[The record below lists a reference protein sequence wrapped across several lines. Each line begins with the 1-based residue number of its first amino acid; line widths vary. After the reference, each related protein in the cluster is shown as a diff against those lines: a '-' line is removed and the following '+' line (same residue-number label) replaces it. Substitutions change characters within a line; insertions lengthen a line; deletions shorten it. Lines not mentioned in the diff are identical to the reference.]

1 MIRATT
7 PTYILT
13 LPDTAEVDLTEMTE
27 VHFTLVQGK
36 NNKIDKIVEPT
47 DSKTVEVT
55 LSQDDTINLK
65 DGVAEI
71 QLNWIDAS
79 GTRGA
84 TYVSAIRLDKQLL
97 NEVLT

>member
-27 VHFTLVQGK
+27 VHFALVQCRM
-36 NNKIDKIVEPT
+36 KIDKIVEPT

-55 LSQDDTINLK
+55 LSQEETLRLA
-65 DGVAEI
+65 DGSAEI

-79 GTRGA
+79 GNRGA
-84 TYVSAIRLDKQLL
+84 TYVSTIRVDKQLL
-97 NEVLT
+97 NEVL

>member
-36 NNKIDKIVEPT
+36 SYIIDKIVDPT

-55 LSQDDTINLK
+55 LSQEETLALK
-65 DGVAEI
+65 DGSAEI
-71 QLNWIDAS
+71 QLNWIDANDK
-79 GTRGA
+79 RGA
-84 TYVSAIRLDKQLL
+84 TYVQTIRVDKQLL
-97 NEVLT
+97 NEVL

>member
-1 MIRATT
+1 MIRVTT

-13 LPDTAEVDLTEMTE
+13 LPDTAEVDLTEMAE
-27 VHFTLVQGK
+27 VHFTLAQGK

-55 LSQDDTINLK
+55 LSQEDTFNLK

-79 GTRGA
+79 GNRGA
-84 TYVSAIRLDKQLL
+84 TFVSTIRIDKQLL
-97 NEVLT
+97 NEVLE

>member
-13 LPDTAEVDLTEMTE
+13 LPESAEVDLTEMTE

-55 LSQDDTINLK
+55 LAQGETLSLM
-65 DGVAEI
+65 DGSAEI
-71 QLNWIDAS
+71 QLNWIDAD
-79 GTRGA
+79 GKRGA
-84 TYVSAIRLDKQLL
+84 TYVQTIRVDKQLL
-97 NEVLT
+97 NEVLE